1 MKKKVLSLTIDETL
15 SLSDTEFISI
25 MNQDLLALNNYPDE
39 YSISIAGSI
48 VKRILTIK
56 NMNQYSKF
64 YQIVTSSSFR
74 NNRYIYMSLEKNDL
88 GNLKDLFILYD
99 TEKEYIDYIFL
110 TREKLFDE
118 LIMSNKFRVS
128 DFLSADVIDKF
139 SVESYRNLLLNVFKS
154 DDKGKVVK
162 ALLRSRND
170 KFIEMVSLMDNYVLE
185 NYSSDNEFF
194 DVVLSLL
201 NYNNYRRL
209 LWDYYKEY
217 IYKKKRDTDKQK
229 LKMLIDYSFN
239 LMINRYYTDN
249 VPPILNSLDNLE
261 KDYNADKDLVNTMM
275 FGVEGYKKIGNN
287 TFNRLK
293 DFPLMN
299 DDNQLLLFKVSFFSI
314 IYGVT
319 YKQAEKILNDYK
331 DFNKKFNIKIKKER
345 IIHETLVSM
354 KTLYGLKLEDTE
366 SINLYRNIFYRYI
379 KKNGKHASVD
389 VSASS
394 IMLYLIK
401 KSYEESIEVI

>member
-275 FGVEGYKKIGNN
+275 FGVEGYKKIG
-287 TFNRLK
+287 
-293 DFPLMN
+293 
-299 DDNQLLLFKVSFFSI
+299 
-314 IYGVT
+314 
-319 YKQAEKILNDYK
+319 
-331 DFNKKFNIKIKKER
+331 
-345 IIHETLVSM
+345 
-354 KTLYGLKLEDTE
+354 
-366 SINLYRNIFYRYI
+366 
-379 KKNGKHASVD
+379 SVG
-389 VSASS
+389 
-394 IMLYLIK
+394 
-401 KSYEESIEVI
+401 